1 VLYLY
6 LDSPNCTE
14 VEAVEAG
21 RIADKPIGWTGLG
34 LGLDRL
40 VDTQAAGGRWIDGYH
55 MSLLLATTLLHR
67 RQAVAGV
74 LVFVFVLVLDR
85 QWPAVAVPMHCAV
98 QRTTNNNPT
107 SAGATSHQPPVVPV
121 VSGAPVAGP
130 PAPPARAEK
139 TAGSG
144 YSGI

>member
-1 VLYLY
+1 VLY

-55 MSLLLATTLLHR
+55 MSLLLATALLHR

-74 LVFVFVLVLDR
+74 LVFVLDR

-107 SAGATSHQPPVVPV
+107 SAGATSHQPPAT
-121 VSGAPVAGP
+121 SGASGEWCASRRSPRP
-130 PAPPARAEK
+130 PRARRK